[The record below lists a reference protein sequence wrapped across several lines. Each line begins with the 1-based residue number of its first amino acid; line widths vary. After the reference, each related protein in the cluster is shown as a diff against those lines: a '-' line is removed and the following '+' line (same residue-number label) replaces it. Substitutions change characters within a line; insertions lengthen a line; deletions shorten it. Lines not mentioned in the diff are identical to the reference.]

1 MRGFT
6 LNLKNSR
13 LINFDVVKDMVLN
26 DGTKKVTV
34 TNPQKISRDSR
45 KRKLYNRE
53 ENKEYKIVYT
63 KRVVKSDLTTLPYG
77 Y

>member
-1 MRGFT
+1 
-6 LNLKNSR
+6 
-13 LINFDVVKDMVLN
+13 MVLN